1 MRLAAHSCTTSAR
14 LRTRPH
20 GRRAFQSIPLF
31 YRALHILGTQ
41 RFRLP
46 VRRYVL
52 DLFDIRLDPA
62 VVANMHDFG
71 QSLPPI
77 EPRVEEDKEATP
89 QIVAPQPST
98 STSTSTPDMRQTRSP
113 GPPPAAPVV
122 RPGFRSRRNTRIGAV
137 GLGIAVPGIDGMAS
151 GAPAENAADPQTYD
165 YAAMER
171 ARNAAL
177 GQLHSAVEELRVSR
191 ENEERERERKER
203 ERKEK
208 EREKLVLLTLD
219 DDPDKRLTKGIAVKP
234 KEQIIG
240 FDV

>member
-1 MRLAAHSCTTSAR
+1 MTR

-62 VVANMHDFG
+62 VVGAMRDFG
-71 QSLPPI
+71 QSLPPL
-77 EPRVEEDKEATP
+77 EEDKIVTP
-89 QIVAPQPST
+89 QIVAPQPKPQAST
-98 STSTSTPDMRQTRSP
+98 PASSTPDSHMRQTRSP
-113 GPPPAAPVV
+113 GPPPTVPPA
-122 RPGFRSRRNTRIGAV
+122 RPAFRSRRNTRIGAAA
-137 GLGIAVPGIDGMAS
+137 LGINIPGPGIDGMP
-151 GAPAENAADPQTYD
+151 GTGENTADPQTYD
-165 YAAMER
+165 YDAMER

-219 DDPDKRLTKGIAVKP
+219 DEADKKLTKGVAVKP

-240 FDV
+240 FDA

>member
-1 MRLAAHSCTTSAR
+1 MIR

-31 YRALHILGTQ
+31 YRALHVLGTQ

-62 VVANMHDFG
+62 VVGAMRDFG

-77 EPRVEEDKEATP
+77 EEDKIVTP
-89 QIVAPQPST
+89 QIAAPQPKSET
-98 STSTSTPDMRQTRSP
+98 DTPARGTPDSHMRQTRSP
-113 GPPPAAPVV
+113 GPPPTAPPP
-122 RPGFRSRRNTRIGAV
+122 RPAFRSRRNTRIGAAA
-137 GLGIAVPGIDGMAS
+137 LGINIIGPGIDGMP
-151 GAPAENAADPQTYD
+151 GTGENAADPQTYD

-208 EREKLVLLTLD
+208 EREKWVLLTLD
-219 DDPDKRLTKGIAVKP
+219 DEGDKKLTKGVAVKP

-240 FDV
+240 FDA